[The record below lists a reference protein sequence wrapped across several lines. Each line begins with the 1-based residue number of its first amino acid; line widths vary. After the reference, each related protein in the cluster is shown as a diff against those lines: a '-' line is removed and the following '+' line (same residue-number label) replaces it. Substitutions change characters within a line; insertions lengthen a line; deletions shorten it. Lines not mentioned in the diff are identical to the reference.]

1 MEKKMAMENLGWGV
15 GGVGGGGKQ
24 GALLSMFYVRIHN
37 AIFVPHKFV
46 LFSISLGT
54 NKRLLSD

>member
-1 MEKKMAMENLGWGV
+1 MEKKWLWKIWGGASGG
-15 GGVGGGGKQ
+15 GGVGKQ
-24 GALLSMFYVRIHN
+24 GAWLSMFYVRIHN

>member
-1 MEKKMAMENLGWGV
+1 MAMENLGWGV
-15 GGVGGGGKQ
+15 GGGGGGKQ
-24 GALLSMFYVRIHN
+24 GALSSMFYVRIHN

>member
-1 MEKKMAMENLGWGV
+1 MEKKWLWKIWGGASGGW
-15 GGVGGGGKQ
+15 GGGKQ
-24 GALLSMFYVRIHN
+24 GALLSMFYVRIQN